1 MKKADDLPSEIRIYP
16 QPGGDLVVSITVK
29 YYNDMGEPIYV
40 SDKYI
45 ASPQR
50 VHSIL
55 EFFKHDIQ
63 IIHST
68 EGLYG

>member
-1 MKKADDLPSEIRIYP
+1 MRREQPTPSEIRIYP
-16 QPGGDLVVSITVK
+16 RVDGELVVSITLK
-29 YYNDMGEPIYV
+29 YVTEEGNDYV
-40 SDKYI
+40 TQSYI